1 MFEGIFRNLG
11 VLDSL
16 RSELAWGLRLQL
28 LWGLGFK
35 IFGCN
40 DLSVSRDRVAL
51 NLSPQSQNR
60 YADTL

>member
-35 IFGCN
+35 NFW
-40 DLSVSRDRVAL
+40 L
-51 NLSPQSQNR
+51 Q
-60 YADTL
+60 